1 MNKYKTR
8 SSSIDQRSEIKM
20 DKSLTIMKAENSFI
34 ILQSWR
40 IHKLDSG
47 DDAEKLIA
55 EKILI
60 IIQ

>member
-55 EKILI
+55 EKILNI
-60 IIQ
+60 VQ

>member
-1 MNKYKTR
+1 MNTYK
-8 SSSIDQRSEIKM
+8 
-20 DKSLTIMKAENSFI
+20 IMKAENSFI

-55 EKILI
+55 EKILNI
-60 IIQ
+60 VQ